1 MKIMRKILLLG
12 VVIFLCASCK
22 DFLNMPPKNTKVVYT
37 TEDVKHAMSLFL
49 VGMTK
54 SNAATGTANSLSTV
68 VYFGGGRVQYPFSR
82 YINVCAAMCSDDIDF
97 VGFINENQDRPDRGG
112 YAWSDEYN
120 EIKNWEGYSFAAE
133 AWKVAYNSVGYLNMV
148 LKDLSNVPDYDK
160 TEYERIAGE
169 ARVIRAYYLLRIN
182 QLFAPYDN
190 NDFGI
195 PINFDPEDISGHARL
210 KQTEVYK
217 ILLGELDDVLN
228 YETEPKA
235 SWNIFYNK
243 KVICAILAQA
253 YQFKAGSCAAE
264 EDDWSNAEYYAH
276 EARDGKRVE
285 NTVEEQKEL
294 NYVPESSVVEKPHP
308 FALLRIA
315 HPGDGYNGY
324 SPWGTTTLPQ
334 QKPNDELYRMYDAND
349 IRLQVFFKMVSG
361 FPYYVKLQSSG
372 DVDDCNET
380 HTLFRMADLL
390 LTEAEAKAR
399 QNDIDGA
406 RSLLNDFKSSKIP
419 GYGGYVGGDVLD
431 EILRERRKEFVL
443 EEQIRWLDM
452 KRLGISVSREAI
464 DEETN
469 AVHSYSLESNDY
481 RYALPLPSDYELQY
495 NNILQNPGWK
505 I

>member
-1 MKIMRKILLLG
+1 M
-12 VVIFLCASCK
+12 
-22 DFLNMPPKNTKVVYT
+22 
-37 TEDVKHAMSLFL
+37 
-49 VGMTK
+49 
-54 SNAATGTANSLSTV
+54 
-68 VYFGGGRVQYPFSR
+68 
-82 YINVCAAMCSDDIDF
+82 
-97 VGFINENQDRPDRGG
+97 
-112 YAWSDEYN
+112 
-120 EIKNWEGYSFAAE
+120 
-133 AWKVAYNSVGYLNMV
+133 
-148 LKDLSNVPDYDK
+148 
-160 TEYERIAGE
+160 
-169 ARVIRAYYLLRIN
+169 
-182 QLFAPYDN
+182 
-190 NDFGI
+190 
-195 PINFDPEDISGHARL
+195 
-210 KQTEVYK
+210 
-217 ILLGELDDVLN
+217 LN
-228 YETEPKA
+228 YETEPKV